1 MGGRERE
8 RVCVRERKRESEG
21 VRARERERVR
31 ESLKNGTILFKNSK
45 HVSMHSDP
53 EILMYDERHASY
65 RSHSN

>member
-1 MGGRERE
+1 MGERE
-8 RVCVRERKRESEG
+8 RASVCDSEKERESEG
-21 VRARERERVR
+21 VSARERERVR